1 MTKKAPE
8 PPRPAPPERALEDV
22 PPEMQEA
29 IRAKLTRAADPQ
41 AAAFRGP
48 LVVGAGELVAA
59 ATGIPTTS
67 AEMAEIKRY
76 ARYDSI
82 RAYRRAV
89 DRLIHWALVGKL
101 APRAAL
107 DIAQTVKIGA
117 EMLMSEHVL
126 HAGGRVDQ
134 APPHVDG
141 IDGGAE
147 LPTVAPRPD
156 PEVRIGRRVGIAPN
170 GAPVDETTVELRSDN
185 AELAVARPDLIGP
198 ALAELLRRRFASAD
212 GETRDRIAQALGMRA
227 EDIETLLN
235 G

>member
-1 MTKKAPE
+1 MTKKNE
-8 PPRPAPPERALEDV
+8 PTRPKIPERALEDV

-29 IRAKLTRAADPQ
+29 IRARLTRTADPQ
-41 AAAFRGP
+41 ASAFRGP
-48 LVVGAGELVAA
+48 LVVGAGEVVAA
-59 ATGIPTTS
+59 ATGLPTTS
-67 AEMAEIKRY
+67 AEMAEIKRH

-89 DRLIHWALVGKL
+89 DKLIHWALVGKI

-134 APPHVDG
+134 APPHADG
-141 IDGGAE
+141 IDGGAD
-147 LPTVAPRPD
+147 LPVAAPRPD
-156 PEVRIGRRVGIAPN
+156 PEVRVERRVGIAPN
-170 GAPVDETTVELRSDN
+170 GAPVDETSISLRSEN
-185 AELAVARPDLIGP
+185 AALATARPDIIGP
-198 ALAELLRRRFASAD
+198 ALAELLRRRLTEAD
-212 GETRDRIAQALGMRA
+212 DETRDRIAQALGMRG
-227 EDIETLLN
+227 EDINTLLN

>member
-1 MTKKAPE
+1 MTKKQSTE
-8 PPRPAPPERALEDV
+8 PPALRAVEDV

-29 IRAKLTRAADPQ
+29 IRTKLTAAATPQ
-41 AAAFRGP
+41 AGVFKGP
-48 LVVGAGELVAA
+48 LVVGAGEVVAA

-67 AEMAEIKRY
+67 TQMADIKRF

-89 DRLIHWALVGKL
+89 DRLIHWALVGKIS
-101 APRAAL
+101 PRAAL

-134 APPHVDG
+134 APPHADG

-147 LPTVAPRPD
+147 LPLAAPRPD
-156 PEVRIGRRVGIAPN
+156 PEVRIERRVGIAPN
-170 GAPVDETTVELRSDN
+170 GAPVDETSIALRSEN
-185 AELAVARPDLIGP
+185 AELAAARPDIIGP
-198 ALAELLRRRFASAD
+198 ALAELLRRRLAD
-212 GETRDRIAQALGMRA
+212 ADAETRDRIAQALGMRA
-227 EDIETLLN
+227 EDIDTLLN

>member
-1 MTKKAPE
+1 MKKQPTE
-8 PPRPAPPERALEDV
+8 SPPALRAVEDV

-29 IRAKLTRAADPQ
+29 IRARLTRAADPQ

-48 LVVGAGELVAA
+48 LVVGAGEIVAA
-59 ATGIPTTS
+59 TTGMPTTS
-67 AEMAEIKRY
+67 AEMAEIKRQ

-89 DRLIHWALVGKL
+89 DRLIHWALVGKI

-147 LPTVAPRPD
+147 LPVIAPKPD
-156 PEVRIGRRVGIAPN
+156 PEVKIERRVGIAPN
-170 GAPVDETTVELRSDN
+170 GAPVDETTVALRSEN
-185 AELAVARPDLIGP
+185 AELAVARPDIIGP
-198 ALAELLRRRFASAD
+198 ALAELLRRRLAEAD
-212 GETRDRIAQALGMRA
+212 GETRDRIAQALGMRS
-227 EDIETLLN
+227 EDIDTLLN